1 MLSMNKNTA
10 PQIIGWKAA
19 AELTGLP
26 RSTLYELASRGQIPH
41 LRINGCI
48 LRFDADE
55 LVGWLTTWRRGPRK
69 CGGPNAEK
77 SGRDGRRRA
86 AP

>member
-1 MLSMNKNTA
+1 MNNNTA
-10 PQIIGWKAA
+10 PQIIGWRAA

-26 RSTLYELASRGQIPH
+26 RSTLYELASRGKIPH

-55 LVGWLTTWRRGPRK
+55 LVGWLTTWRRGPRD
-69 CGGPNAEK
+69 CRRPGPVK
-77 SGRDGRRRA
+77 
-86 AP
+86 